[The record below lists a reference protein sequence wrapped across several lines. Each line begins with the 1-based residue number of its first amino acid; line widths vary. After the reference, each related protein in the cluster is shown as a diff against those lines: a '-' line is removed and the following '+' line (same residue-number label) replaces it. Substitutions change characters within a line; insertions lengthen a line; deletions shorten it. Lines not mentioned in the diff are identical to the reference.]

1 MRAKWSLLLNILLTV
16 MGVVVFSSLVVACG
30 TTDEPETA
38 RPTAT
43 AELLTGATDAP
54 GDGPLTAA
62 EILAHA
68 QGAMDRQSFRGSFAF
83 APSRPAPVFTY
94 APGLTLLQDMG
105 GDWPPFLL
113 LSNGTALSSESGTR
127 WLTSPDNSSS
137 GLFFGVISDPRVAL
151 RFPDAPE
158 IVGEEAIG
166 DRSYLVVSAGLD
178 VETLLDTTPLL
189 EPHVRVILSFPYPEE
204 ANAQEL
210 ETLGYEVFGYKLQDS
225 AEWEAFKGS
234 YQISFSERAD
244 RPGQPRNEWDV
255 QVTAIVQGI
264 TMLEDSARQELR
276 AALEAYGAHPNLVE
290 DARVMPVAQ
299 DQREYMS
306 QQLQEVRVR
315 LWIDPQS
322 GLVGRMAIGPSF
334 SDTDEVA
341 VGFWGYD
348 DDIQLQT
355 PSQVMEFRRAEA
367 LNGVAQRGFHALNEA
382 LRHYEEQH
390 SHYPEALTPETVGD
404 ALKALGLVWP
414 LNPFNDAPMRHAPYS
429 PGDFSYTSYG
439 NDYTLE
445 VQGWD
450 HPVTSRTA
458 ASDATKQTPDA
469 DTLEEDLDHIRSLDF
484 PVFWL
489 GLQSGAPEQ
498 GESALPPLT
507 LTEAVACPPEP
518 ACIWPV
524 KLVYGTEEH
533 GSRILSFLERP
544 RVDSDA
550 PEGEQMEIA
559 ELQATV
565 AISKEPLPARAD
577 LSVWQAT
584 VWLPESVIR
593 VAATTITDDPD
604 GNPFNSELG
613 LTAAVRLLVELR

>member
-16 MGVVVFSSLVVACG
+16 MGVVAFSSLVVACG

-94 APGLTLLQDMG
+94 APGLTLLQDIG

-151 RFPDAPE
+151 HFADSPE
-158 IVGEEAIG
+158 IIGEEAIDG
-166 DRSYLVVSAGLD
+166 RTYLIVSTGLD
-178 VETLLDTTPLL
+178 VQAILDMTPPL
-189 EPHVRVILSFPYPEE
+189 ESHVRTSMSFPYPEG
-204 ANAQEL
+204 ADAQEL
-210 ETLGYEVFGYKLQDS
+210 EGLGYEVFGHLLEDS
-225 AEWEAFKGS
+225 AKWEAFKGP
-234 YQISFSERAD
+234 YQLSFSERAD
-244 RPGQPRNEWDV
+244 RPGQPREEWNV
-255 QVTAIVQGI
+255 RVTVIVQGI
-264 TMLEDSARQELR
+264 TTLEASAKQELR
-276 AALEAYGAHPNLVE
+276 AALEGYGADPDLVE
-290 DARVMPVAQ
+290 NMRVMPVAQ
-299 DQREYMS
+299 DAGEYIS

-355 PSQVMEFRRAEA
+355 PSQVMELRRAEA
-367 LNGVAQRGFHALNEA
+367 LNGVARRGFHALNEA
-382 LRHYEEQH
+382 LQRYEEERG
-390 SHYPEALTPETVGD
+390 HYPDALTPETLGD
-404 ALKALGLVWP
+404 ALEALGLVWP
-414 LNPFNDAPMRHAPYS
+414 TNPFKDAPVRHAPGS
-429 PGDFSYTSYG
+429 PGDFSYTGYG
-439 NDYTLE
+439 NDYTFE

-458 ASDATKQTPDA
+458 ASGETEDAPKA
-469 DTLEEDLDHIRSLDF
+469 DTLEKDLEFIRSLDF

-489 GLQSGAPEQ
+489 GLKSGAPDQDEV
-498 GESALPPLT
+498 ALLPLT
-507 LTEAVACPPEP
+507 LTEAMACPPEP

-524 KLVYGTEEH
+524 RLVYGTEEQ
-533 GSRILSFLERP
+533 GSRLLSFLERP
-544 RVDSDA
+544 RVESDT

-559 ELQATV
+559 GLKATV
-565 AISKEPLPARAD
+565 AVSKEPFPARAD

-593 VAATTITDDPD
+593 VAATTITEDPE

-613 LTAAVRLLVELR
+613 LTAAVQLLMELR

>member
-189 EPHVRVILSFPYPEE
+189 EPHVRVILSFPY
-204 ANAQEL
+204 
-210 ETLGYEVFGYKLQDS
+210 
-225 AEWEAFKGS
+225 
-234 YQISFSERAD
+234 
-244 RPGQPRNEWDV
+244 
-255 QVTAIVQGI
+255 
-264 TMLEDSARQELR
+264 
-276 AALEAYGAHPNLVE
+276 
-290 DARVMPVAQ
+290 PVAQ

-533 GSRILSFLERP
+533 GSRLLSFLERP

>member
-1 MRAKWSLLLNILLTV
+1 MNRLLTV
-16 MGVVVFSSLVVACG
+16 MAVIAFSSLVVACG

-43 AELLTGATDAP
+43 VELPTGATDARD
-54 GDGPLTAA
+54 DGPRTAA

-68 QGAMDRQSFRGSFAF
+68 QEVMDRQSFRGSFAF
-83 APSRPAPVFTY
+83 APFRPAPIFTY
-94 APGLTLLQDMG
+94 APGLALLQDMG

-113 LSNGTALSSESGTR
+113 ISNGTALSSESGTR

-151 RFPDAPE
+151 RFPHAPE
-158 IVGEEAIG
+158 IVGEEAIEG
-166 DRSYLVVSAGLD
+166 RTYLVVSTGLD
-178 VETLLDTTPLL
+178 VETLLEATLPQ
-189 EPHVRVILSFPYPEE
+189 EPHVRAILSFPYPQE
-204 ANAQEL
+204 ANAENL
-210 ETLGYEVFGYKLQDS
+210 EALGYEVFGYQLQDS

-255 QVTAIVQGI
+255 RVTAIVQGI
-264 TMLEDSARQELR
+264 TTLEASAKQELR

-290 DARVMPVAQ
+290 DARIMPIAQ
-299 DQREYMS
+299 DAREYMS

-322 GLVGRMAIGPSF
+322 GLVRRVAIGPSF
-334 SDTDEVA
+334 SDTDEVV

-348 DDIQLQT
+348 DDIQLQAPT
-355 PSQVMEFRRAEA
+355 EVIEFRRAEA
-367 LNGVAQRGFHALNEA
+367 LNGVAQRGSHALNEA
-382 LRHYEEQH
+382 LRRYEEQH
-390 SHYPEALTPETVGD
+390 GRYPEALTPEMVGD
-404 ALKALGLVWP
+404 ALGLAWP
-414 LNPFNDAPMRHAPYS
+414 TNPFSGAPMRHAPDS
-429 PGDFSYTSYG
+429 PGDYSYTSYG
-439 NDYTLE
+439 NDYTLQ

-458 ASDATKQTPDA
+458 VSGETEDTPKAATP
-469 DTLEEDLDHIRSLDF
+469 EEDLDYIRSLDF

-489 GLQSGAPEQ
+489 RLQSGAPEQ
-498 GESALPPLT
+498 GESALPTLT

-524 KLVYGTEEH
+524 KLVYGTQEH
-533 GSRILSFLERP
+533 GSRLLSFLERP
-544 RVDSDA
+544 RVDSDT

-559 ELQATV
+559 GLQATV
-565 AISKEPLPARAD
+565 VISKEPLPGRAD

-593 VAATTITDDPD
+593 VAATTITDDPA

-613 LTAAVRLLVELR
+613 LTAAVQLLVEMR